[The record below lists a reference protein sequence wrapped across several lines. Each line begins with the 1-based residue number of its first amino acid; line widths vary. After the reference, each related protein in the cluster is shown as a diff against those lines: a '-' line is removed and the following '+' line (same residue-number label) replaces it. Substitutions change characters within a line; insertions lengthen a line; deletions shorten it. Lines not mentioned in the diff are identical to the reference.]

1 MKCYATTI
9 LNQTEGFTKHQLQ
22 MMLCTM
28 TSMIEYYT
36 DETTAQNT
44 LDHAIQLE
52 HVAAG
57 VA

>member
-28 TSMIEYYT
+28 TAMIEYYT

-44 LDHAIQLE
+44 LDHVIQLE